1 MSDPERIQ
9 YKLMV
14 PADLKEQLEEA
25 AHGNRRSLSAE
36 IIERLT
42 FSVEHP
48 PEHWEKLSRAVQ
60 TLESELD
67 QAAAKYDAL
76 ARHAEVMNAV
86 SDQEFDYQLRLMY
99 HVLNYVD
106 DIPIDLAVWA
116 FDMIATIE
124 RSEFMSYFYK
134 NPELSEAEIREMI
147 KARRENRR
155 QEAMEAIKAHLATE

>member
-9 YKLMV
+9 YKLMI
-14 PADLKEQLEEA
+14 PAGLKEQLEEA

-48 PEHWEKLSRAVQ
+48 QEHWEKLSHAVQ
-60 TLESELD
+60 TLDNELD

-86 SDQEFDYQLRLMY
+86 SAQEFDYQLRLMY

-134 NPELSEAEIREMI
+134 NPELSEAEIRELI
-147 KARRENRR
+147 KERREDRR
-155 QEAMEAIKAHLATE
+155 KETLEAMKVHLAGD